1 MRAATRRSDRTSTG
15 DGSVASGLIFL
26 AFVVVGCVYIVFSKR
41 IDLHILLVTSM
52 PIVVMLGYA
61 GLSFV
66 APSLRLRDDQT
77 GDNLYYMGFL
87 FTLTS
92 LGMSLFQFSV
102 EDGAEDIVR
111 NFGIAITSTIA
122 GIALRVF
129 FTQMRRDPVD
139 VERAGRLELAEASR
153 RVRQELDATVI
164 DMNQFR
170 RSAQQAALEGF
181 DEIASK
187 LIANLEDYAGRAS
200 TPIKHAAESSGTT
213 LEAMTKTITD
223 SLEQSAR
230 RLSEESE
237 RVAAGAG
244 SISQALDDVSTR
256 LSAMQ
261 TPDRVIEVQIKPIAD
276 SLRETLEEH
285 ARRSEASASQLR
297 EVMMALERFQ
307 KEHESKLASFEAA
320 VPAMER
326 AVLGIEAAAR
336 SLEAVSEEISGRRKQ
351 GLFSYIRS

>member
-1 MRAATRRSDRTSTG
+1 MRRNDRTSSG

-26 AFVVVGCVYIVFSKR
+26 GFVVVGCLYIIFSKR
-41 IDLHILLVTSM
+41 VELHILLVTSI

-66 APSLRLRDDQT
+66 APFLRLRDDQT

-92 LGMSLFQFSV
+92 LGVSLFQFSV
-102 EDGAEDIVR
+102 DAGAENIVR

-129 FTQMRRDPVD
+129 FSQMRRDPVE

-153 RVRQELDATVI
+153 RVRRELDATVME
-164 DMNQFR
+164 MNQFR
-170 RSAQQAALEGF
+170 RAAQQAALEGF

-200 TPIKHAAESSGTT
+200 GPIKHAAESSSTT
-213 LEAMTKTITD
+213 LETMTKTMTE
-223 SLEQSAR
+223 SLERSAR

-261 TPDRVIEVQIKPIAD
+261 TPDRVIEVQIEPIAS
-276 SLRETLEEH
+276 SLREIMEEH
-285 ARRSEASASQLR
+285 ARRSDANAAQLR
-297 EVMMALERFQ
+297 DVMMAIERFQ
-307 KEHESKLASFEAA
+307 NEHEGKLASLEAA

-336 SLEAVSEEISGRRKQ
+336 SLEAVSEEIAGRRKQ
-351 GLFSYIRS
+351 GLFSYMRS